1 VDLDQILKLW
11 PILAGG
17 SAFAAGQVVATL
29 KGRWAQERDNGD
41 RIKDIAQVRAE
52 LNAMGQTVRENMAR
66 IRADVDRV
74 DQKADDHH
82 NGYTQFRLE
91 VSSRLSALET
101 GMQAGFD
108 GIRNLLLQRGKE

>member
-1 VDLDQILKLW
+1 MLKLW

-41 RIKDIAQVRAE
+41 RIKDVAQVRAE
-52 LNAMGQTVRENMAR
+52 LNAMGQTVRDDMAR

-108 GIRNLLLQRGKE
+108 GIRNLLLQRGQG